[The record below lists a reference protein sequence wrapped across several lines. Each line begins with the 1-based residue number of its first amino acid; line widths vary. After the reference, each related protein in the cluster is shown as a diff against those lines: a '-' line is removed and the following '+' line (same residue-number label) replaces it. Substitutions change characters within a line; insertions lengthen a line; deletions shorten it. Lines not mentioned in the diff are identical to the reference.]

1 MNDNIFELIVKND
14 IYFLKSSKTREIN
27 NLSKI
32 QKIVTDF
39 NEYGISLNFKLNKP
53 NISKQKGK
61 EYKETFT
68 YDIYKYELED
78 KFNLDDCITF
88 LCFITKNMIN
98 TNISLNN
105 KSYTLDGH
113 YGKYS
118 EPRGDEEEFII
129 KLFPLDESII
139 IHNDYIMIAC
149 RIIKND
155 NVNLFLIFTKSEG
168 FCASY
173 SVIAYN
179 NYILNEY
186 VFTNPCEIRSLRSF
200 IVFLHIL

>member
-1 MNDNIFELIVKND
+1 
-14 IYFLKSSKTREIN
+14 
-27 NLSKI
+27 
-32 QKIVTDF
+32 
-39 NEYGISLNFKLNKP
+39 
-53 NISKQKGK
+53 
-61 EYKETFT
+61 
-68 YDIYKYELED
+68 
-78 KFNLDDCITF
+78 
-88 LCFITKNMIN
+88 MIN

-155 NVNLFLIFTKSEG
+155 NVNLFLIITKSEG

-186 VFTNPCEIRSLRSF
+186 VFTEESTDVYKFTLLNYEEITQMKINRLQENNFVSLDNYIKSN
-200 IVFLHIL
+200 I